1 MNPCLRSGAMLPEAQ
16 LRILARLAQ
25 FGGEL
30 EKAWDVPRALSLP
43 GLAESLGV
51 VRSALHAPLSALE
64 ADGHVSTRSAHVIG
78 GGTRRRTVVHITG
91 RGREALSGLEEPSRA
106 RRGRSFGPLPEPIS
120 LHGREDD
127 ATSLSDSLLAGSN
140 VLLSG
145 LPGVGK
151 SSLARAVAEQA
162 LSMGWTVRWAS
173 CGSDTDA
180 AGIGRMWLG
189 EGAPSSPSAI
199 IGASDGPRTLLVLDE
214 AQELHP
220 RHAAGV
226 AELLDEASP
235 GSSSVLAVSRSPSP
249 FGIPEGFSEFKLE
262 GLALEHARSLLPSD
276 TDSTTARAV
285 AEALGGHPL
294 ALRLWSPDEEVPERG
309 EAVQEYIESTV
320 MRRLSDEGTG
330 TLDEFC
336 ISPSSLEVSELFET
350 EGADELDDSAILRW
364 SGVMAEPHHLIRNV
378 RRGSWSD
385 EQSTALHSQ
394 AAGRWATRQGA
405 RARRMEGHHMVH
417 SGEPDAE
424 WVSEHIHAIAEQDSA
439 AAAVLLEQAVG
450 LSEDESIREAAADLA
465 LERGEAGIAESHI
478 EGLRVGV
485 GRKLRSARLA
495 RLRGDSRSAED
506 IEASARAEM
515 TPAERTKASIASLV
529 RRYDDRLPG
538 RIDRRLAQELTRAAD
553 AVDISSLPES
563 ERSSGSLALDLIRH
577 GIALETGDV
586 PSAARAHSALES
598 AMGPNHPS
606 MAVLDL
612 RARLSSR
619 VGGNASAEALSS
631 AQSLIESRED
641 IGERIRLIHAVLE
654 ATDSH
659 PDWLV
664 EAHASVAIAPLREDL
679 AMHRRLCAQRWYWRG
694 VLEPDRRLSHWREAV
709 SRFRMAECSAAATE
723 LIGRMARAI

>member
-1 MNPCLRSGAMLPEAQ
+1 MLSEAQ
-16 LRILARLAQ
+16 SRILSRLAQ

-30 EKAWDVPRALSLP
+30 EVVWDVPRALSLP

-51 VRSALHAPLSALE
+51 VRSALHAPLSSLE
-64 ADGHVSTRSAHVIG
+64 AEGYVSTRSAHVTG
-78 GGTRRRTVVHITG
+78 GGSRRRTVVHITDT
-91 RGREALSGLEEPSRA
+91 GREAISELEEPSQA
-106 RRGRSFGPLPEPIS
+106 RRGRSFGPLPEQIS
-120 LHGREDD
+120 LHGRGED
-127 ATSLSDSLLAGSN
+127 ATNLSDSLLAGSN
-140 VLLSG
+140 MLLSG

-151 SSLARAVAEQA
+151 SSLARAVAEQV

-180 AGIGRMWLG
+180 AGVGKMWLG
-189 EGAPSSPSAI
+189 EDAPSFPSAI
-199 IGASDGPRTLLVLDE
+199 ISASDGPRTLLVLDE

-220 RHAAGV
+220 RHATGV

-235 GSSSVLAVSRSPSP
+235 GSSSVLMVSRSPSP
-249 FGIPEGFSEFKLE
+249 FGLPEGFSEFKLE
-262 GLALEHARSLLPSD
+262 GLALKHARSLLPSD
-276 TDSTTARAV
+276 TDSATARNV

-294 ALRLWSPDEEVPERG
+294 ALRLWLPGEEVPELG
-309 EAVQEYIESTV
+309 EAVQEYVESTV
-320 MRRLSDEGTG
+320 MHRLSDEGTG

-336 ISPSSLEVSELFET
+336 ISPSSLLVSELFEG
-350 EGADELDDSAILRW
+350 EGANELDDSAILRW
-364 SGVMAEPHHLIRNV
+364 IGITAEPHHLIRNV

-385 EQSTALHSQ
+385 EQSNALHAQ

-424 WVSEHIHAIAEQDSA
+424 WVSEHIQAIAEQDSA
-439 AAAVLLEQAVG
+439 AAAVLLEQAVS

-465 LERGEAGIAESHI
+465 LERGEAEIAESHI
-478 EGLRVGV
+478 DGLSVGV

-495 RLRGDSRSAED
+495 RLRGDPRSAED
-506 IEASARAEM
+506 IEASAMAEM
-515 TPAERTKASIASLV
+515 TPAEHTKAAVASLV

-553 AVDISSLPES
+553 AVDVSSLPES
-563 ERSSGSLALDLIRH
+563 ERSAGSFSLDLIRH
-577 GIALETGDV
+577 GIALEIDDV
-586 PSAARAHSALES
+586 SAAAKAHSALES
-598 AMGPNHPS
+598 AMGPEHPR
-606 MAVLDL
+606 MAVLNL

-619 VGGNASAEALSS
+619 TGGNASAETLSL
-631 AQSLIESRED
+631 ARSLIESRED
-641 IGERIRLIHAVLE
+641 LSERIRLIHATLE

-664 EAHASVAIAPLREDL
+664 EAHASVASMPLREDL

-694 VLEPDRRLSHWREAV
+694 VLEPERRLSHWREAV
-709 SRFRMAECSAAATE
+709 GRFRMAECSAAATE
-723 LIGRMARAI
+723 LIGRMARVI

>member
-1 MNPCLRSGAMLPEAQ
+1 MNPCLHSGAMLSEAQ
-16 LRILARLAQ
+16 LRILSRLAQ

-30 EKAWDVPRALSLP
+30 EAAWDVPRALSLP

-51 VRSALHAPLSALE
+51 VRSALHAPLSSLE
-64 ADGHVSTRSAHVIG
+64 AEDYVSTRSAHVTG
-78 GGTRRRTVVHITG
+78 GGSRRRIVVHITDI
-91 RGREALSGLEEPSRA
+91 GREAISELEEPSPA
-106 RRGRSFGPLPEPIS
+106 RRGRSFGPLPEQIS
-120 LHGREDD
+120 LHGRDEDT
-127 ATSLSDSLLAGSN
+127 TSLSDSLLAGSN

-151 SSLARAVAEQA
+151 SSLARAVAEQV
-162 LSMGWTVRWAS
+162 LCMGWTVRWAS

-180 AGIGRMWLG
+180 AGVGQMWLG
-189 EGAPSSPSAI
+189 EDAPSSPSAI
-199 IGASDGPRTLLVLDE
+199 IGASDGSRTLLVLDE

-220 RHAAGV
+220 RHATGV

-249 FGIPEGFSEFKLE
+249 FGLPEGFSEFKLE
-262 GLALEHARSLLPSD
+262 GLALKHAGSLLPSD
-276 TDSTTARAV
+276 TDTATARSV

-294 ALRLWSPDEEVPERG
+294 ALRLWLPSEEVPELG
-309 EAVQEYIESTV
+309 EAVQEYVESTV
-320 MRRLSDEGTG
+320 MHRLSDEGTG

-336 ISPSSLEVSELFET
+336 ISPSSLLVSELFEG
-350 EGADELDDSAILRW
+350 EGANELDDSAILRW

-385 EQSTALHSQ
+385 EQSNVLHAQ

-417 SGEPDAE
+417 SGETDAE
-424 WVSEHIHAIAEQDSA
+424 WISEHIQAIAEQDSA
-439 AAAVLLEQAVG
+439 AAAVLLEQAVS
-450 LSEDESIREAAADLA
+450 LSEDESIREAAVDLA
-465 LERGEAGIAESHI
+465 LERGEAEIAESHI
-478 EGLRVGV
+478 EDLSVGV

-495 RLRGDSRSAED
+495 RLRGDLRSAED
-506 IEASARAEM
+506 IEASAMAEM
-515 TPAERTKASIASLV
+515 TPAEHTKAAIASLV

-538 RIDRRLAQELTRAAD
+538 RIDRQLAQELTRAAD
-553 AVDISSLPES
+553 AVDVSALPES
-563 ERSSGSLALDLIRH
+563 ERSAGSLALDLIRH
-577 GIALETGDV
+577 GIALEIDDV
-586 PSAARAHSALES
+586 SAAAKAHSALES
-598 AMGPNHPS
+598 AMGPEHPH

-619 VGGNASAEALSS
+619 TEGGASAETLSL
-631 AQSLIESRED
+631 ARSLIESRED
-641 IGERIRLIHAVLE
+641 LSERIRLIHAALE

-664 EAHASVAIAPLREDL
+664 EAHASVAAMPLREDL

-694 VLEPDRRLSHWREAV
+694 VLEPERRLSHWREAV

-723 LIGRMARAI
+723 LIGRIARAI

>member
-1 MNPCLRSGAMLPEAQ
+1 MNPCLHSGVMLSEAQ
-16 LRILARLAQ
+16 SRILSRLAQ

-30 EKAWDVPRALSLP
+30 EVAWDVPRALSLP

-51 VRSALHAPLSALE
+51 VRSALHAPLSSLE
-64 ADGHVSTRSAHVIG
+64 AEGYVSTRSAHVTG
-78 GGTRRRTVVHITG
+78 GGSRRRTVVHITDT
-91 RGREALSGLEEPSRA
+91 GREAISELEEPLQT
-106 RRGRSFGPLPEPIS
+106 RRGRSFGPLPEQIS
-120 LHGREDD
+120 LHGRGED
-127 ATSLSDSLLAGSN
+127 ATNLSDSLLAGSN
-140 VLLSG
+140 MLLSG

-151 SSLARAVAEQA
+151 SSLARAVAEQV

-180 AGIGRMWLG
+180 AGVGKMWLG
-189 EGAPSSPSAI
+189 EDAPSFPSAI
-199 IGASDGPRTLLVLDE
+199 ISASDGPRTLLVLDE

-220 RHAAGV
+220 RHATGV

-235 GSSSVLAVSRSPSP
+235 GSSSVLMVSRSPSP
-249 FGIPEGFSEFKLE
+249 FGLPEGFSEFKLE
-262 GLALEHARSLLPSD
+262 GLALKHARSLLPSD
-276 TDSTTARAV
+276 TDSATARNV

-294 ALRLWSPDEEVPERG
+294 ALRLWLPGEEVPELG
-309 EAVQEYIESTV
+309 EAVQEYVESTV
-320 MRRLSDEGTG
+320 MHRLSDEGTG

-336 ISPSSLEVSELFET
+336 ISPSSLLVSELFEG
-350 EGADELDDSAILRW
+350 EGANELDDSAILRW
-364 SGVMAEPHHLIRNV
+364 IGITAEPHHLIRNV

-385 EQSTALHSQ
+385 EQSNALHAQ

-424 WVSEHIHAIAEQDSA
+424 WVSEHIQAIAEQDSA
-439 AAAVLLEQAVG
+439 AAAVLLEQAVS

-465 LERGEAGIAESHI
+465 LERGEAEIAESHI
-478 EGLRVGV
+478 DGLSVGV

-495 RLRGDSRSAED
+495 RLRGDPRSAED
-506 IEASARAEM
+506 IEASAMAEM
-515 TPAERTKASIASLV
+515 TPAEHTKAAVASLV

-553 AVDISSLPES
+553 AVDVSSLPES
-563 ERSSGSLALDLIRH
+563 ERSAGSFSLDLIRH
-577 GIALETGDV
+577 GIALEIDDV
-586 PSAARAHSALES
+586 SAAAKAHSALES
-598 AMGPNHPS
+598 AMGPEHPR
-606 MAVLDL
+606 MAVLNL

-619 VGGNASAEALSS
+619 TGGNASAETLSL
-631 AQSLIESRED
+631 ARSLIESRED
-641 IGERIRLIHAVLE
+641 LSERIRLIHATLE

-664 EAHASVAIAPLREDL
+664 EAHASVASMPLREDL

-694 VLEPDRRLSHWREAV
+694 VLEPERRLSHWREAV
-709 SRFRMAECSAAATE
+709 GRFRMAECSAAATE
-723 LIGRMARAI
+723 LIGRMARVI

>member
-1 MNPCLRSGAMLPEAQ
+1 MNPCLRSGTMLSEAQ
-16 LRILARLAQ
+16 LRILSRLAQ

-30 EKAWDVPRALSLP
+30 EAAWDVPRALSLP

-51 VRSALHAPLSALE
+51 VRSALHAPLSSLE
-64 ADGHVSTRSAHVIG
+64 AEGYVSTRSAHVTG
-78 GGTRRRTVVHITG
+78 GGSRRRIVVHITDI
-91 RGREALSGLEEPSRA
+91 GREAISELEEPSPA
-106 RRGRSFGPLPEPIS
+106 RRGRSFGPLPEQIS
-120 LHGREDD
+120 LHGRDEDT
-127 ATSLSDSLLAGSN
+127 TSLSDSLLAGSN

-151 SSLARAVAEQA
+151 SSLARAVAEQV
-162 LSMGWTVRWAS
+162 LCMGWTVRWAS

-180 AGIGRMWLG
+180 AGVGQMWLG
-189 EGAPSSPSAI
+189 EDAPSSPSAI
-199 IGASDGPRTLLVLDE
+199 IGASDGSRTLLVLDE

-220 RHAAGV
+220 RHATGV

-249 FGIPEGFSEFKLE
+249 FGLPEGFSEFKLE
-262 GLALEHARSLLPSD
+262 GLALKHAGSLLPSD
-276 TDSTTARAV
+276 TDTATARSV

-294 ALRLWSPDEEVPERG
+294 ALRLWLPGEEVPELG
-309 EAVQEYIESTV
+309 EAVQEYVESTV
-320 MRRLSDEGTG
+320 MHRLSDEGTG

-336 ISPSSLEVSELFET
+336 ISPSSLLVSELFEG
-350 EGADELDDSAILRW
+350 EGANELDDSAILRW

-385 EQSTALHSQ
+385 EQSNVLHAQ

-417 SGEPDAE
+417 SGETDAE
-424 WVSEHIHAIAEQDSA
+424 WISEHIQAIAEQDSA
-439 AAAVLLEQAVG
+439 AAAVLLEQAVS
-450 LSEDESIREAAADLA
+450 LSEDESIREAAVDLA
-465 LERGEAGIAESHI
+465 LERGEAEIAESHI
-478 EGLRVGV
+478 ESLSVGV

-495 RLRGDSRSAED
+495 RLRGDLRSAED
-506 IEASARAEM
+506 IEASAMAEM
-515 TPAERTKASIASLV
+515 TPAEHTKAAIASLV

-538 RIDRRLAQELTRAAD
+538 RIDRQLAQELTRAAD
-553 AVDISSLPES
+553 AVDVSALPES
-563 ERSSGSLALDLIRH
+563 ERSAGSLALDLIRH
-577 GIALETGDV
+577 GIALEIDDV
-586 PSAARAHSALES
+586 SAAAKAHSALES
-598 AMGPNHPS
+598 AMGPEHPN

-619 VGGNASAEALSS
+619 TDGSASAETLSL
-631 AQSLIESRED
+631 ARSLIESRED
-641 IGERIRLIHAVLE
+641 LGERIRLIHATLE

-664 EAHASVAIAPLREDL
+664 NAHASVAAMPLREDL

-694 VLEPDRRLSHWREAV
+694 VLEPERRLSHWREAV

-723 LIGRMARAI
+723 LIGRIARAI

>member
-1 MNPCLRSGAMLPEAQ
+1 MNPCLRSGAMLSEAQ
-16 LRILARLAQ
+16 SRILSRLAQ

-30 EKAWDVPRALSLP
+30 EAAWDVPRALSLP

-51 VRSALHAPLSALE
+51 VRSALHTPLSSLE
-64 ADGHVSTRSAHVIG
+64 AEGYVSTRSAHVTG
-78 GGTRRRTVVHITG
+78 GGSRRRTVVHITDT
-91 RGREALSGLEEPSRA
+91 GREAITELEEPSPA
-106 RRGRSFGPLPEPIS
+106 RRGRSFGPLPEQIS
-120 LHGREDD
+120 LHGRDED

-151 SSLARAVAEQA
+151 SSLARAVAEQV

-180 AGIGRMWLG
+180 AGVGKMWLG
-189 EGAPSSPSAI
+189 EGAPSSSSAI

-220 RHAAGV
+220 RHATGM

-249 FGIPEGFSEFKLE
+249 FGLPEGFSEFKLE
-262 GLALEHARSLLPSD
+262 GLALKHARSLLPSD
-276 TDSTTARAV
+276 TDSATARSV

-294 ALRLWSPDEEVPERG
+294 ALHLWLPGEEVPELG
-309 EAVQEYIESTV
+309 EAVQEYVESTV
-320 MRRLSDEGTG
+320 MHRLSDEGTE

-336 ISPSSLEVSELFET
+336 ISPSSLLVSELFEG
-350 EGADELDDSAILRW
+350 EGANELDDSAILRW

-385 EQSTALHSQ
+385 EQSNTLHAQ

-417 SGEPDAE
+417 SGGPDAE
-424 WVSEHIHAIAEQDSA
+424 WVSEHIQAIAEQDSA
-439 AAAVLLEQAVG
+439 AAAVLLEQAVS

-465 LERGEAGIAESHI
+465 LERGEAEIAESHI
-478 EGLRVGV
+478 DGLSVGV

-495 RLRGDSRSAED
+495 RLRGDPRSAED
-506 IEASARAEM
+506 IEASAMAEM
-515 TPAERTKASIASLV
+515 TPAEHTKAAISSLV

-553 AVDISSLPES
+553 AVDVSSLPES
-563 ERSSGSLALDLIRH
+563 ERSAGSLALDLIRH
-577 GIALETGDV
+577 GIALEIDDV
-586 PSAARAHSALES
+586 SAAAKAHSALES
-598 AMGPNHPS
+598 AMGPEHPR
-606 MAVLDL
+606 MAVLNL

-619 VGGNASAEALSS
+619 TDGSASAETLSL
-631 AQSLIESRED
+631 ARSLIESRED
-641 IGERIRLIHAVLE
+641 LSERIRLIHAALE
-654 ATDSH
+654 STDSH

-664 EAHASVAIAPLREDL
+664 EAHASVAAMPLREDL

-694 VLEPDRRLSHWREAV
+694 VLEPERRLSHWKEAV
-709 SRFRMAECSAAATE
+709 GRFRMAECSTAATE